1 VRKLTEAARARCSN
15 GGVGG
20 EGSADDDRTTPMLSG
35 IIVTLI
41 ITGALGYALRGRDGR
56 TIVRRPYSN
65 RYNAASGAR
74 EESAL

>member
-1 VRKLTEAARARCSN
+1 
-15 GGVGG
+15 
-20 EGSADDDRTTPMLSG
+20 MLSG

-41 ITGALGYALRGRDGR
+41 ITGALGYALRGGDGR